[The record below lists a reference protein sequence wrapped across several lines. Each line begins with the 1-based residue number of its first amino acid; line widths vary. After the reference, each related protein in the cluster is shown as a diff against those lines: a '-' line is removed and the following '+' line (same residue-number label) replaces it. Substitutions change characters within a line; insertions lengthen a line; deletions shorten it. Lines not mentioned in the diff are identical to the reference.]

1 VLPSRVQVQKE
12 AGRKL
17 RAMAAQ
23 MDRDER
29 LIAEMRGAAAE
40 AQAHAQRCEAA
51 LHAAEGRLRDIET
64 RGRGEKAVDAT
75 PAVADAATTTATTT
89 AAAAAAAAATPV
101 VMVARAPSRVPSSPQ
116 QPQQQPQPQPQQPQQ
131 QQAQQ
136 PLPQQEQQHSLQAE
150 REWEERRAMQ
160 VRPI

>member
-1 VLPSRVQVQKE
+1 MCCELTPVLPPHVQAQKE
-12 AGRKL
+12 TGRKL

-23 MDRDER
+23 MERDER
-29 LIAEMRGAAAE
+29 LIAELRGAAAE
-40 AQAHAQRCEAA
+40 AQAHAQRCDEA
-51 LHAAEGRLRDIET
+51 LRAAEGRLRDIET

-75 PAVADAATTTATTT
+75 PAVADAATTTAD
-89 AAAAAAAAATPV
+89 API
-101 VMVARAPSRVPSSPQ
+101 VMVARARAPSSVPSSPQ